1 MHISFAVVV
10 FPLLLSVFCAPL
22 AAQTNP
28 VPLTYQPLSPV
39 SVSPGHPGFTL
50 RVHGTGFRAGAVV
63 KWNGQLLKTTAMVV
77 ESEMTRHD
85 VVLAFE
91 TSLPDGGWPLEWA
104 EEVAGDNMEI
114 AAQLPVGSIIG
125 RKIEQFFLRG
135 SLLRAPSPEQR

>member
-1 MHISFAVVV
+1 MKVLVA
-10 FPLLLSVFCAPL
+10 
-22 AAQTNP
+22 TT
-28 VPLTYQPLSPV
+28 LTQGIDDDDNHYCVEGELVWIQEPCDRDKNDPDG
-39 SVSPGHPGFTL
+39 PCGCGRGF
-50 RVHGTGFRAGAVV
+50 AGAASHRAT
-63 KWNGQLLKTTAMVV
+63 TTAMVV

-85 VVLAFE
+85 MVLAFE

-125 RKIEQFFLRG
+125 RKLEQFFLRG